1 MSSRG
6 MTQAQLEAR
15 RRELERQQ
23 EEARRNKV
31 KQQVS
36 ALAQAVERKQQQLA
50 ESGTGAWVQEEI
62 SEIMVVVNRAKNT
75 PASGDID
82 AMFEQLNIQQ
92 AKITSLGETSN
103 QRQDALQRERWM
115 AESAVI
121 GLKLEIE
128 ARLEDIEHKDSMEE
142 VKVLLRKTDDL
153 SSTVQKGQL
162 MGLQEQVA
170 QLRQSALQIHE
181 QDMKQSVDETLRK
194 EIITALMKTMR
205 DLGFAVGKPT
215 IDQETGGVVMIGT
228 LPSNRSIRFEVDLNG
243 QMEFDMNGFMERKC
257 ADHLDEVLGILE
269 ANFSIMM
276 GPVQHNWKN
285 PDKISKGSKGFPSG
299 GNTRTMGGN
308 Q

>member
-1 MSSRG
+1 MSSQG

-23 EEARRNKV
+23 EEARRK
-31 KQQVS
+31 KIKLQVS
-36 ALAQAVERKQQQLA
+36 ALAQAVERQQRQLA

-62 SEIMVVVNRAKNT
+62 SEIMAVVKQAKNT

-92 AKITSLGETSN
+92 AKISTLGGTSN
-103 QRQDALQRERWM
+103 QRQDALQREQWM

-121 GLKLEIE
+121 GLKLELE
-128 ARLEDIEHKDSMEE
+128 ARLEDLEHNDSMEE
-142 VKVLLRKTDDL
+142 VGVLLRTTEDL
-153 SSTVQKGQL
+153 SNIVQKGQITK
-162 MGLQEQVA
+162 LQEQVA
-170 QLRQSALQIHE
+170 EIRQSALQIHE
-181 QDMKQSVDETLRK
+181 QDMKQSVDETLRR

-215 IDQETGGVVMIGT
+215 IDKETGGVIMIGT
-228 LPSNRSIRFEVDLNG
+228 LPSNRSIRFEIDLNG

-257 ADHLDEVLGILE
+257 ADHLDEVLGVLE
-269 ANFSIMM
+269 ANFSIAT

-299 GNTRTMGGN
+299 GNTRTMGGS
-308 Q
+308 

>member
-1 MSSRG
+1 MSSQG

-23 EEARRNKV
+23 EEARRK
-31 KQQVS
+31 KIKLQVS
-36 ALAQAVERKQQQLA
+36 ALAQAVERQQRQLA

-62 SEIMVVVNRAKNT
+62 SEIMAVVKQAKNT

-92 AKITSLGETSN
+92 AKISTLGGTSN
-103 QRQDALQRERWM
+103 QRQDALQREQWM

-121 GLKLEIE
+121 GLKLELE
-128 ARLEDIEHKDSMEE
+128 ARLEDLEHNDSVGE
-142 VKVLLRKTDDL
+142 VGVLLRTTEDL
-153 SSTVQKGQL
+153 SNTVQKGQITEL
-162 MGLQEQVA
+162 KQQVA
-170 QLRQSALQIHE
+170 HIRQSALQIHE

-215 IDQETGGVVMIGT
+215 IDRETGGVVMIGT

-257 ADHLDEVLGILE
+257 ADHLDEVLGVLE
-269 ANFSIMM
+269 ANFSIMT